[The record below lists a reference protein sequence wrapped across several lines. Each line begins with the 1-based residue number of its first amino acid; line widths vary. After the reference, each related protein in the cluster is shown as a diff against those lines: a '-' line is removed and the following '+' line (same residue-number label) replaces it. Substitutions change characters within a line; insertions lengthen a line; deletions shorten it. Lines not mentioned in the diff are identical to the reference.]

1 MNNVIE
7 IDLDNLNSNENQ
19 SLLQVIN
26 KLNNNVKVRFNFDYE
41 EIIDMFYFY
50 VKINNEHVQ
59 DIESYSCIN
68 PEIILKED
76 GNLYFDLGFIDD
88 EEDSSDIKFL
98 IAEFKQ
104 MFGIR
109 LKREVNLKSLLQIMF
124 MNCNEYVLRNNFV
137 SISYYYET
145 YDNSWLKKYI
155 ENNENIN

>member
-1 MNNVIE
+1 MNNIIE

-19 SLLQVIN
+19 SLLKVIN
-26 KLNNNVKVRFNFDYE
+26 KLNSEVKVRFNFNYE

-59 DIESYSCIN
+59 DIEFYSCIN
-68 PEIILKED
+68 PEIILKEND
-76 GNLYFDLGFIDD
+76 NLYFDLGFIDD

-104 MFGIR
+104 MFGISLKRQVR
-109 LKREVNLKSLLQIMF
+109 LKQLLQIMF
-124 MNCNEYVLRNNFV
+124 MNCKELTLQNNFV
-137 SISYYYET
+137 SVSYYYEN

-155 ENNENIN
+155 NKEDIN